1 MIEYGK
7 IICEWRFIARN
18 GWEWEKIAIK
28 IEISIFYSWEN
39 DPMNGGLSSKP
50 RVMKPEGNSLDL
62 INKMGM

>member
-1 MIEYGK
+1 MGK
-7 IICEWRFIARN
+7 SFVNGGLLLGMDGN